1 MKRMMM
7 KQPMLLLIMLLFNVV
22 TVFSQDLSSQNKMEY
37 GKWGYEAVQLEEYER
52 YESYKYFKGLLNGGG
67 PYKEYSGYKLY
78 KNGKWDYYYEKMIIN
93 LGVKGSLYDADK
105 LNIIVA
111 SLTQEKPFF
120 AIKNENGKFDL
131 YDPVEKTAVVSDCDS
146 IKYLCDDF
154 AACYQGGYVSLFS
167 AEQNKVLI
175 PFGKYSYIAGFN
187 DIFWVEENGKR
198 GMMSKD
204 SCKLLIPCVY
214 DRLYV
219 KSSNPYATEG
229 DKELD
234 YVYAKNDG
242 KMGILDRKTGKEIVP
257 CRYASVKK
265 EYGLGDVF
273 RVSNDDKA
281 FGLFHKG
288 KMILPI
294 KEYSSRYDYENT
306 HFVYNLLFGI
316 FVWDKNDKVGAVDY
330 DGRQIVPFAF
340 DGYEVGRNVIFYAQK
355 PGKVIWTV
363 YSLGTKKVIVSKA
376 FSPLDEWGMT
386 RFCASYL

>member
-67 PYKEYSGYKLY
+67 PYREYSGYKLY
-78 KNGKWDYYYEKMIIN
+78 KNGKWDYYYEKKIIN

-105 LNIIVA
+105 LKMIVA

-154 AACYQGGYVSLFS
+154 AACYHGGYVSLFS
-167 AEQNKVLI
+167 AERNKVVI
-175 PFGKYSYIAGFN
+175 PSGKYSYIAGFN

-204 SCKLLIPCVY
+204 SCKLLVPCVY

-234 YVYAKNDG
+234 
-242 KMGILDRKTGKEIVP
+242 
-257 CRYASVKK
+257 
-265 EYGLGDVF
+265 
-273 RVSNDDKA
+273 
-281 FGLFHKG
+281 
-288 KMILPI
+288 
-294 KEYSSRYDYENT
+294 
-306 HFVYNLLFGI
+306 
-316 FVWDKNDKVGAVDY
+316 
-330 DGRQIVPFAF
+330 
-340 DGYEVGRNVIFYAQK
+340 
-355 PGKVIWTV
+355 
-363 YSLGTKKVIVSKA
+363 
-376 FSPLDEWGMT
+376 
-386 RFCASYL
+386 